1 MKENSETFPHFFL
14 DKSQLMELNGI
25 DLPSQ
30 LKFLES
36 YDISSR
42 LMNMPNLHD
51 FDMDE
56 NLIHKVNSR
65 NYDIIDFSRVK
76 KYPHQFSLF
85 HVNLRSL
92 PAHID

>member
-1 MKENSETFPHFFL
+1 MKENSEIFPHFFL
-14 DKSQLMELNGI
+14 DKSQLLELNGI

-36 YDISSR
+36 YDIKSR

-56 NLIHKVNSR
+56 NLHDFDMDENLIHKVNSR
-65 NYDIIDFSRVK
+65 YYDIIDFSRIK
-76 KYPHQFSLF
+76 KYIHF
-85 HVNLRSL
+85 R
-92 PAHID
+92 

>member
-1 MKENSETFPHFFL
+1 
-14 DKSQLMELNGI
+14 MELNDI

-36 YDISSR
+36 YHIKSK
-42 LMNMPNLHD
+42 LTNMPNLHD

-56 NLIHKVNSR
+56 NLIHKVNSH
-65 NYDIIDFSRVK
+65 YYAIIDFSRVK
-76 KYPHQFSLF
+76 KNPHQFSLF

-92 PAHID
+92 SAHID